1 MVATFGIR
9 SEGSRGRKVH
19 WLSEREPEESGEV
32 EEGTLGTNWK
42 PRTRQTEGR
51 VSEKK
56 IAKSLGAK
64 VHPNSGALRIKHD
77 ASDDE
82 TLYEIKDANK
92 SFTLKAEDLNTI
104 WVRATRENKEGVY
117 VIKFNHCDITAT
129 ITITKGVS
137 NWET

>member
-9 SEGSRGRKVH
+9 SEGSRSRKVH
-19 WLSEREPEESGEV
+19 WLSEGKPEESSGI

-42 PRTRQTEGR
+42 PRTRQSEGR
-51 VSEKK
+51 QSEKK
-56 IAKSLGAK
+56 IAKKLGAR

-92 SFTLKAEDLNTI
+92 SFTLTAEDLNTL
-104 WVRATRENKEGVY
+104 WVRAARESKEPVY
-117 VIKFNHCDITAT
+117 VVQYKYHGITAT
-129 ITITKGVS
+129 ITINKEV
-137 NWET
+137 